1 MRNKILIFDFLPNSL
16 SDAVNVC
23 QCSGFQSITFVWYCW
38 GYNCESIVVW
48 SLASM
53 RDQILISYFLSNLL
67 SDEQNV
73 QQHSCLQSTTSFQ
86 YYFGYRCESILE
98 VWLQKYETRF
108 WFPISYPTYPQ
119 MYAMFFD
126 AEAFNQPL
134 YFDTAKV
141 KTVRVYLYG
150 VMQ

>member
-23 QCSGFQSITFVWYCW
+23 QCSGFQSNTFVWYCW

-53 RDQILISYFLSNLL
+53 RDQILISYFLSYLF

-86 YYFGYRCESILE
+86 YYFGYRCESILA
-98 VWLQKYETRF
+98 WNLTAKYETRF
-108 WFPISYPTYPQ
+108 WFPIFYPQ
-119 MYAMFFD
+119 LILRCTPCSLKQKPSISHYTLILPRLKLWECICM
-126 AEAFNQPL
+126 E
-134 YFDTAKV
+134 
-141 KTVRVYLYG
+141 
-150 VMQ
+150 